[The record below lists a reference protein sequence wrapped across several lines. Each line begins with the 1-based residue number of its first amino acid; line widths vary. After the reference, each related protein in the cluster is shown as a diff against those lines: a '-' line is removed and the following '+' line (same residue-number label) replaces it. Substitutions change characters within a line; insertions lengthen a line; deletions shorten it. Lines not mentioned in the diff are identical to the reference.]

1 VTTRAR
7 ILWALALASALG
19 YLVSLLAVV
28 LVGRQDQRPPAD
40 AIVVLGAAQ
49 YNGKPSPV
57 LRARLDHAL
66 ELYRTGVAPVVVVTG
81 GIGPGDRVSEAT
93 VGRQYLVEHQVP
105 ETAVVVRPEGRS
117 TEASIRSVA
126 QWLRDRGGHRVVMVS
141 DPFHLLRLRLEARSA
156 GITGYTSPTST
167 SPISMRLETEFPYLL
182 SEALK
187 IPAVLLLHLGSP
199 AKPSHSPSAAGAPLP
214 R

>member
-1 VTTRAR
+1 VTARAR
-7 ILWALALASALG
+7 IVAGITASLALV

-28 LVGRQDQRPPAD
+28 LVSREDQRPPCD

-57 LRARLDHAL
+57 LRARLDHAV
-66 ELYRTGVAPVVVVTG
+66 ELYRAGVAPIVVVTG

-93 VGRQYLVEHQVP
+93 VGRAYLLAQAVP

-117 TEASIRSVA
+117 TEASIAAVA
-126 QWLRDRGGHRVVMVS
+126 QWLRDRGGRRVVLVS

-167 SPISMRLETEFPYLL
+167 SPISTRLATEAPYLL
-182 SEALK
+182 TEALK
-187 IPAVLLLHLGSP
+187 IPVVLLR
-199 AKPSHSPSAAGAPLP
+199 LP
-214 R
+214 